1 MPIESL
7 IMSSSFPPE
16 IEAHIAEILPSLIET
31 RRDIHRHPEIGF
43 KEVRTAEM
51 VARRLRELG
60 LEVTEGIG
68 ITGVVG
74 TLRAGNSNRAIG
86 FRADMDALAMNEA
99 TGLPHAS
106 QIEGMMHGCGH
117 DGHTTMLLGAAE
129 VLAKNPCFSGTIHF
143 IFQPA
148 EEGLGGAPAMMR
160 DGLFERFPV
169 DAVYGLHN
177 KPNLP
182 ANTFN
187 VTIGAMLAAAD
198 MFTVVFGGQG
208 GHGGSGAYMS
218 VDPTMAAAQFVT
230 NLQAIIGRNIS
241 PFDQGVISVGHING
255 GSFDAPNVIPS
266 RVVIRGT
273 VRSFSPKTR
282 DLLERRLNEVA
293 RAAADAFS
301 TTLEVTYD
309 RLFPSLHNPEES
321 TSRIVEALRKRF
333 GHDRVDD
340 KMVPVTGAE
349 DFAYML
355 EQSTGCFFFIGA
367 GDGPA
372 LHSTQYDFN
381 DNLIADG
388 IRYWVTIAQEELP
401 V

>member
-1 MPIESL
+1 MSL
-7 IMSSSFPPE
+7 RPFPNKT
-16 IEAHIAEILPSLIET
+16 EAHLAEILPALVET
-31 RRDIHRHPEIGF
+31 RRDLHRNPEIGF
-43 KEVRTAEM
+43 KEFRTAEI

-60 LEVTEGIG
+60 LEVEEGIG
-68 ITGVVG
+68 GTGVVG
-74 TLRAGNSNRAIG
+74 TLRAGTGNRAIG
-86 FRADMDALAMNEA
+86 LRADMDALAMNEA
-99 TGLPHAS
+99 SGVAHAS

-129 VLAKNPCFSGTIHF
+129 VLAKNPDFSGIIHF

-160 DGLFERFPV
+160 DGLFERFPC

-182 ANTFN
+182 ENQFN

-198 MFTVVFGGQG
+198 MFTVEFGGQG

-241 PFDQGVISVGHING
+241 PFDQGVISVGHIGG
-255 GSFDAPNVIPS
+255 GSYDAPNVIPS

-273 VRSFSPKTR
+273 VRSFKPETR

-301 TTLEVTYD
+301 TTLEVKYD
-309 RLFPSLHNPEES
+309 RMFPSLHNPEDA
-321 TSRIVEALRKRF
+321 TGRIVNALRERL

-355 EQSTGCFFFIGA
+355 EQSTGSFFFLGA
-367 GDGPA
+367 GNGHA
-372 LHSTQYDFN
+372 LHTDRYDFN
-381 DNLIADG
+381 DNIIADG
-388 IRYWVTIAQEELP
+388 VRYWLTVVQEELP
-401 V
+401 A

>member
-1 MPIESL
+1 MPTRP
-7 IMSSSFPPE
+7 FPAE
-16 IEAHIAEILPSLIET
+16 IETHLAEILPALVET
-31 RRDIHRHPEIGF
+31 RRDLHRHPEIGF
-43 KEVRTAEM
+43 KEVRTAGI
-51 VARRLRELG
+51 VAARLRELG

-68 ITGVVG
+68 GTGVVG
-74 TLRAGNSNRAIG
+74 TLRAGAGNRAIG
-86 FRADMDALAMNEA
+86 FRADMDALAMTEA

-106 QIEGMMHGCGH
+106 QIQGMMHGCGH

-129 VLAKNPCFSGTIHF
+129 VLARNPVFSGTIHF

-182 ANTFN
+182 ENSFN

-198 MFTVVFGGQG
+198 TFTVAFGGQG

-241 PFDQGVISVGHING
+241 PFDQGVISVGHIG
-255 GSFDAPNVIPS
+255 GGNYDAPNVIPS
-266 RVVIRGT
+266 RVVVRGT
-273 VRSFSPKTR
+273 VRSFAPATR

-293 RAAADAFS
+293 RAAADAFN
-301 TTLEVTYD
+301 TTLEVDYD
-309 RLFPSLHNPEES
+309 RLFPSLHNPPET
-321 TSRIVEALRKRF
+321 TSRLVSALRERF
-333 GHDRVDD
+333 GEERVDD

-349 DFAYML
+349 DFAYMM
-355 EQSTGCFFFIGA
+355 EQSTGSFFFIGA
-367 GDGPA
+367 GKGPA
-372 LHSTQYDFN
+372 LHSDRYDFN
-381 DNLIADG
+381 DGLIADG
-388 IRYWVTIAQEELP
+388 VRYWVTVAQEELAA
-401 V
+401 

>member
-1 MPIESL
+1 MSL
-7 IMSSSFPPE
+7 RPFPNE
-16 IEAHIAEILPSLIET
+16 TEAHLAEILPALIET
-31 RRDIHRHPEIGF
+31 RRDLHRNPEIGF
-43 KEVRTAEM
+43 KEFRTSAI
-51 VARRLRELG
+51 VAKRLRELG

-68 ITGVVG
+68 GTGVVG
-74 TLRAGNSNRAIG
+74 TLRAGTGNRAIG
-86 FRADMDALAMNEA
+86 LRADMDALAMNEA
-99 TGLPHAS
+99 SGVPHTS
-106 QIEGMMHGCGH
+106 QIDGMMHGCGH

-129 VLAKNPCFSGTIHF
+129 VLARNPDFSGTVHF

-160 DGLFERFPV
+160 DGLFERFPC

-182 ANTFN
+182 EKQFN

-198 MFTVVFGGQG
+198 MFTVEFGGQG

-218 VDPTMAAAQFVT
+218 VDPTMATAQFVT

-241 PFDQGVISVGHING
+241 PFDQGVISVGHIGG
-255 GSFDAPNVIPS
+255 GSYDAPNVIPS

-273 VRSFSPKTR
+273 VRSFKPETR

-293 RAAADAFS
+293 RAAADAFG
-301 TTLEVTYD
+301 TTLEVKYD
-309 RLFPSLHNPEES
+309 RMFPSLHNPEDS
-321 TSRIVEALRKRF
+321 TSRIVNALRQRF
-333 GHDRVDD
+333 GHERVDD

-367 GDGPA
+367 GNGHA
-372 LHSTQYDFN
+372 LHSDRYDFN
-381 DNLIADG
+381 DNIIADG
-388 IRYWVTIAQEELP
+388 VRYWLTVVQEELP
-401 V
+401 A

>member
-1 MPIESL
+1 MSLRPFPEAIETHLS
-7 IMSSSFPPE
+7 
-16 IEAHIAEILPSLIET
+16 EILPRLTDT
-31 RRDIHRHPEIGF
+31 RQDIHRHPEIGF
-43 KEVRTAEM
+43 KEVRTAAI
-51 VARRLRELG
+51 VAQRLRELG
-60 LEVTEGIG
+60 LEVTENIG
-68 ITGVVG
+68 TTGVVG
-74 TLRAGNSNRAIG
+74 TLRSGNGTRAIG

-106 QIEGMMHGCGH
+106 AIPGMMHGCGH

-129 VLAKNPCFSGTIHF
+129 VLAKNPLFSGTIHF

-160 DGLFERFPV
+160 DGLFERFPM

-182 ANTFN
+182 EGSFN

-198 MFTVVFGGQG
+198 TFTVHFGGQG

-241 PFDQGVISVGHING
+241 PFDQGVISVGHIHG
-255 GSFDAPNVIPS
+255 GNYDAPNVIPS
-266 RVVIRGT
+266 RVTIRGT
-273 VRSFSPKTR
+273 VRSFSPQTR

-293 RAAADAFS
+293 RAAADAFG
-301 TTLEVTYD
+301 TTLEVKYE
-309 RLFPSLHNPEES
+309 RIFPSLHNPKDS
-321 TSRIVEALRKRF
+321 TEKILTALRERF
-333 GHDRVDD
+333 GDERVDD
-340 KMVPVTGAE
+340 KMQPVAGAE

-355 EQSTGCFFFIGA
+355 EQSTGCFFFLGA
-367 GDGPA
+367 GNGPA
-372 LHSTQYDFN
+372 LHSDRYDFN
-381 DNLIADG
+381 DKLIADG
-388 IRYWVTIAQEELP
+388 VRYWVTIAQAELAA
-401 V
+401 

>member
-1 MPIESL
+1 MSL
-7 IMSSSFPPE
+7 RPLPNEF
-16 IEAHIAEILPSLIET
+16 EAQIAEILPQLVET
-31 RRDIHRHPEIGF
+31 RRDIHRNPEIGF
-43 KEVRTAEM
+43 KEVRTAAI
-51 VARRLRELG
+51 VAKRLRELG
-60 LEVTEGIG
+60 LEVEEGIG
-68 ITGVVG
+68 GTGVVG
-74 TLRAGNSNRAIG
+74 TLRAGDGNRAIG

-106 QIEGMMHGCGH
+106 EIPGMMHGCGH

-129 VLAKNPCFSGTIHF
+129 VLAKNPFFSGTIHF

-160 DGLFERFPV
+160 DGLFERFPC

-182 ANTFN
+182 ENQYN

-198 MFTVVFGGQG
+198 MFTVEFGGQG

-218 VDPTMAAAQFVT
+218 IDPTMAAAQFVT
-230 NLQAIIGRNIS
+230 NLQAIVGRNIS
-241 PFDQGVISVGHING
+241 PFDQGVISVGHIGG
-255 GSFDAPNVIPS
+255 GSYDAPNVIPS
-266 RVVIRGT
+266 KVVIRGT
-273 VRSFSPKTR
+273 TRSFSPKTR
-282 DLLERRLNEVA
+282 DLIERRLNEVA
-293 RAAADAFS
+293 RAAADAFG
-301 TTLEVTYD
+301 TTLNVVYD
-309 RLFPSLHNPEES
+309 RMFPSLHNPVES
-321 TSRIVEALRKRF
+321 TSRIVNALRERF

-340 KMVPVTGAE
+340 KMMPVTGAE

-372 LHSTQYDFN
+372 LHSDRYDFN

-388 IRYWVTIAQEELP
+388 LRYWITIAQEELP
-401 V
+401 A

>member
-1 MPIESL
+1 MSL
-7 IMSSSFPPE
+7 RPFPAE
-16 IEAHIAEILPSLIET
+16 IEDHLAEILPALVET
-31 RRDIHRHPEIGF
+31 RRDLHRHPEIGF
-43 KEVRTAEM
+43 KEVRTAEI

-68 ITGVVG
+68 GTGVVG
-74 TLRAGNSNRAIG
+74 TLRAGDGNRAIG

-106 QIEGMMHGCGH
+106 QISGMMHGCGH

-129 VLAKNPCFSGTIHF
+129 VLAKNPLFSGAIHF

-148 EEGLGGAPAMMR
+148 EEGLGGARAMLR

-182 ANTFN
+182 ENSFN

-230 NLQAIIGRNIS
+230 NLQAIVGRNIS
-241 PFDQGVISVGHING
+241 PFDQGVISVGHIGG
-255 GSFDAPNVIPS
+255 GSYDAPNVIPS

-273 VRSFSPKTR
+273 VRSFRPETR

-293 RAAADAFS
+293 RAAADAFG

-309 RLFPSLHNPEES
+309 RMFPSLHNPPEA
-321 TSRIVEALRKRF
+321 TSRIVGALRERF
-333 GHDRVDD
+333 GVERVDD
-340 KMVPVTGAE
+340 RMEPVTGAE

-367 GDGPA
+367 GKGHA
-372 LHSTQYDFN
+372 LHSDRYDFN
-381 DNLIADG
+381 DGLIADG
-388 IRYWVTIAQEELP
+388 VRYWVTVAQAELP
-401 V
+401 A

>member
-1 MPIESL
+1 MDSAKF
-7 IMSSSFPPE
+7 SAE
-16 IEAHIAEILPSLIET
+16 IETHLREILPSLVET
-31 RRDIHRHPEIGF
+31 RRDLHRHPEIGF
-43 KEVRTAEM
+43 KEVRTAAI
-51 VARRLRELG
+51 VANRLREMG

-68 ITGVVG
+68 GTGVVG
-74 TLRAGNSNRAIG
+74 TLRAGTGNRAIG

-106 QIEGMMHGCGH
+106 TIPDMMHGCGH

-129 VLAKNPCFSGTIHF
+129 VLARNPAFSGTIHF

-182 ANTFN
+182 EGSFN

-198 MFTVVFGGQG
+198 TFTVTFGGQG

-230 NLQAIIGRNIS
+230 NLQAIVGRNIS
-241 PFDQGVISVGHING
+241 PFDQGVISVGYIG
-255 GSFDAPNVIPS
+255 GGNYDAPNVIPS

-273 VRSFSPKTR
+273 VRSFSPATR

-293 RAAADAFS
+293 NAASSAFN
-301 TTLEVTYD
+301 TTLEVNYE
-309 RLFPSLHNPEES
+309 RLFPSLHNLPEA
-321 TSRIVEALRKRF
+321 TNKIVSALRARF
-333 GHDRVDD
+333 GESRVDD

-355 EQSTGCFFFIGA
+355 EEASGCFFFIGA
-367 GDGPA
+367 GTGPT
-372 LHSTQYDFN
+372 LHSDHYDFN

-388 IRYWVTIAQEELP
+388 VRYWVTIAQEELAA
-401 V
+401 